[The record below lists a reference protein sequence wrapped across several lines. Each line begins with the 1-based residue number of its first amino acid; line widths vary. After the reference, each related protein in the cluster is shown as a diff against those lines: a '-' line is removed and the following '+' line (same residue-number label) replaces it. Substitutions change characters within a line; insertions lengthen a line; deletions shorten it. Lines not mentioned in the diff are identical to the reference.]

1 MKNIFEYLQTE
12 EGFINED
19 VFESFSHWMF
29 EGGDPTNALS
39 RIFLY
44 WCVLYII
51 PGAADKKL
59 ENSDFYSFFEG
70 YDRTDFDA
78 FLNYISQ
85 DSSIS
90 ELIAQT
96 LKSDPLTGYSSDYRT
111 TYWYFIG
118 IIKEH
123 VDNNNLFPEEP
134 EESSNILSFDQKRK
148 KSPESAQDKNQL
160 SEADMKKVSNIFRL
174 ILVALVVLFLFF
186 NFIK

>member
-12 EGFINED
+12 EGLINED

-29 EGGDPTNALS
+29 EGRDPTNELS

-44 WCVLYII
+44 WCVLYMIQ
-51 PGAADKKL
+51 GAAEKRLD
-59 ENSDFYSFFEG
+59 NSDFYSFFEG

-78 FLNYISQ
+78 FLKYVSQ
-85 DSSIS
+85 DPSVS

-96 LKSDPLTGYSSDYRT
+96 LKSDPLTGYSSEYQA

-123 VDNNNLFPEEP
+123 IDSKNLFPEEP
-134 EESSNILSFDQKRK
+134 VENSNILNFDPK
-148 KSPESAQDKNQL
+148 KNRTPESAGDEKQL
-160 SEADMKKVSNIFRL
+160 SEADMKKVSNLFTI
-174 ILVALVVLFLFF
+174 ILVALVVAFLFF
-186 NFIK
+186 NFVK